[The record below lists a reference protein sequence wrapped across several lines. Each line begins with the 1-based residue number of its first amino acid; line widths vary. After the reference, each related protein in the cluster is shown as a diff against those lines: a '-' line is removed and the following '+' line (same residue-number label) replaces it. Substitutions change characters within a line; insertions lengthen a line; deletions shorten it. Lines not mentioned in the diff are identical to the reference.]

1 MNKKNILT
9 IIIEFL
15 KKLFG
20 KECNCEECIEEG
32 SERGIFCYKD
42 EGRTEEMLN
51 YSEIIEML
59 KHYDTTRIEPVERV
73 LGYEDSRVN
82 TFDFLQ
88 FKKYLGHIE
97 NLSKKAG
104 IRITG
109 ISFINTVKP
118 NHDGKEKGYGSL
130 IYIPTTTVNGEQI
143 AFDPVQSTYRG
154 KLVTFREMLAE
165 YGYNWIYETEA
176 AYKEGKRKDN
186 NYSIENLQKQESQKS
201 ENTQEIKS
209 FALRGAEGES
219 GAGNWGTRKPPY

>member
-1 MNKKNILT
+1 MNKKNVLT
-9 IIIEFL
+9 IIVEFL
-15 KKLFG
+15 KRLFG
-20 KECNCEECIEEG
+20 KECDCEECIEKG

-42 EGRTEEMLN
+42 EGRTEEMLS
-51 YSEIIEML
+51 YPEVIEML
-59 KHYDTTRIEPVERV
+59 KHYDLTRIEPVERM

-118 NHDGKEKGYGSL
+118 NHDEKEKGYGSL
-130 IYIPTTTVNGEQI
+130 IYIPTTTMNGEQI
-143 AFDPVQSTYRG
+143 AFDPVQSANRG

-165 YGYNWIYETEA
+165 YGYNWIYDTEG

-201 ENTQEIKS
+201 ENAQEVKS